1 MSSIL
6 KVDQLQDSGGNA
18 IITSDGSGNLTAGTI
33 PSTVIGTGALIKV
46 QSTKNDGSVNTTT
59 STSYV
64 DTVSTANYTP
74 VLSNSKL
81 FVTVDHCV
89 AITAGSSHQRCDIRL
104 IETVTST
111 VLGDLRY
118 VGKDGNGGTQTMR
131 PMTLSGLFTNSTSAQ
146 KTFKVQVRK
155 ANGSAS
161 EANTIYHSWYAGA
174 DFYMTIM
181 EIAG

>member
-1 MSSIL
+1 MGTVKVTNIEPIADNGTVTLGSSGDTIAL
-6 KVDQLQDSGGNA
+6 TSGA
-18 IITSDGSGNLTAGTI
+18 KTSGFGKIAKI
-33 PSTVIGTGALIKV
+33 

-64 DTVSTANYTP
+64 DTVSVANYTP
-74 VLSNSKL
+74 LLSDSKI

-89 AITAGSSHQRCDIRL
+89 GITAGTSHQRFDIRL

-118 VGKDGNGGTQTMR
+118 VGNDGTNDSQTMR
-131 PMTLSGLFTNSTSAQ
+131 PVTLSGLFTNSTSAQ

-161 EANTIYHSWYAGA
+161 EANNIYHSWYAGA

-181 EIAG
+181 EIIPD